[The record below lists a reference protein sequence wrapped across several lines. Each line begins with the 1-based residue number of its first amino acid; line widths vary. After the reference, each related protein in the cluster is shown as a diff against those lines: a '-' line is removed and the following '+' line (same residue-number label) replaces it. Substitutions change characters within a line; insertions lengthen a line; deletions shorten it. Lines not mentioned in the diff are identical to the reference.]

1 MPLSGLIF
9 DIQRFS
15 IHDGPGIRTVV
26 FLKGCPLR
34 CAWCANPE
42 SQRMQPE
49 VADFAGNCIGCGDC
63 LAACPGGAVRDAAGD
78 GGRHRPFSIDRG
90 MCDDCGRCADVC
102 MPEAKRMIGRQVTV
116 EEVMADVRKDTAF
129 YRSSGGGVTLSGG
142 EPLSQPAFTRAIL
155 DACRRAG
162 IPTALET
169 CGLAAFDDLASVCA
183 LVDDVYFDVK
193 LLDDEAHRRWTAVTN
208 ERILENLRRLGEC
221 DTEVIVR
228 SPLIPGCN
236 DGEGDVRSLARLCAE
251 LPHVRALELL
261 PYHGLGEHK
270 YQRLQ
275 RGYSLSGTLAP
286 QSGDVDHL
294 LASAREEVSRRAGLV
309 EGDEALPCR
318 VVAAFA

>member
-1 MPLSGLIF
+1 MALPGLIF

-42 SQRMQPE
+42 SQRAEPE
-49 VADFAGNCIGCGDC
+49 VADFADSCIGCGDC
-63 LAACPGGAVRDAAGD
+63 VAECPRGAIRDAT
-78 GGRHRPFSIDRG
+78 GGGGLHRPFEIDRSE
-90 MCDDCGRCADVC
+90 CDDCGRCADVC
-102 MPEAKRMIGRQVTV
+102 MPEAKRLIGRQLTV
-116 EEVMADVRKDTAF
+116 DEVMADVRKDMAF

-155 DACRRAG
+155 AACRRAG

-183 LVDDVYFDVK
+183 LADDIYFDVK
-193 LLDDEAHRRWTAVTN
+193 LLDDEAHRRWTGVSN

-221 DTEVIVR
+221 ETRVVVR

-236 DGEGDVRSLARLCAE
+236 GGERDVRSLARLCAE
-251 LPHVRALELL
+251 LPQVRALELL
-261 PYHGLGEHK
+261 PYHSLGEHK
-270 YQRLQ
+270 YQCLQ
-275 RGYSLSGTLAP
+275 RDYSLTGVPAQRSE
-286 QSGDVDHL
+286 DVDRL
-294 LASAREEVSRRAGLV
+294 LAAAHEEVGQRAGFE
-309 EGDEALPCR
+309 EGNEALPCR

>member
-1 MPLSGLIF
+1 MALPGLIF

-26 FLKGCPLR
+26 FFKGCPLH

-49 VADFAGNCIGCGDC
+49 AADFADNCIGCGDC
-63 LAACPGGAVRDAAGD
+63 LATCPRGAIRDAT
-78 GGRHRPFSIDRG
+78 GGEGHHRPFSIDRSE
-90 MCDDCGRCADVC
+90 CDDCGRCAEVC
-102 MPEAKRMIGRQVTV
+102 MPEAKRLIGRQVTA
-116 EEVMADVRKDTAF
+116 EEVMAEVRKDTAF

-142 EPLSQPAFTRAIL
+142 EPLSQPAFSRAIL

-169 CGLAAFDDLASVCA
+169 CGHAAFDDLASVCA
-183 LVDDVYFDVK
+183 LADDIYFDVK
-193 LLDDEAHRRWTAVTN
+193 VLDDEAHRRWTGVSN

-221 DTEVIVR
+221 QTQVVVR

-236 DGEGDVRSLARLCAE
+236 DRERDVRSLARLCAE
-251 LPHVRALELL
+251 LPQVRALEVL
-261 PYHGLGEHK
+261 PYHSLGEHK

-275 RGYSLSGTLAP
+275 RDYSLTGVPAQRSE
-286 QSGDVDHL
+286 DVDRL
-294 LASAREEVSRRAGLV
+294 LAAAHEEVGQRAGFE
-309 EGDEALPCR
+309 EGNEALPCR